1 MTIDMCPFVS
11 KNYEKEPCPECE
23 LTIKWG
29 KFHGH
34 EDIVNRCLAKISNDL
49 KLLASFEDKK
59 KILSLNLYK
68 LKKVTAIEEDHPLD
82 VLFAKKRSSV
92 IFNIIKETYEPE
104 NKDEKEQLFLDLGDV
119 LFNLGDY
126 DDAKE
131 YYISANKMKPDDK
144 RTWNNM
150 GVIMVRLGKLKEAIS
165 YYDKALEL
173 DPMFGSAWF
182 NKGKALFKM
191 GMEKAALECFKLAT
205 KYSPENKSA
214 WNNLGVTLRHMR
226 KFRESIKCY
235 DQAIK
240 IHSDYPWAWHNKGVA
255 LLELRRY
262 KDAMK
267 CFDKALRIDPDYEP
281 AKARKREVLRYL
293 LK

>member
-1 MTIDMCPFVS
+1 MTIDMCPYIA
-11 KNYEKEPCPECE
+11 KNYKKEPCPGCN
-23 LTIKWG
+23 LTPNWG
-29 KFHGH
+29 KSHEH
-34 EDIVNRCLAKISNDL
+34 EDIVNRCLSKISDDL
-49 KLLASFEDKK
+49 KVLSTFEDQKK
-59 KILSLNLYK
+59 FLSLNLYK

-82 VLFAKKRSSV
+82 VLFAKKKSSE
-92 IFNIIKETYEPE
+92 IFNFIKEHYSPE
-104 NKDEKEQLFLDLGDV
+104 TKDEQEQFFLDLGDV

-126 DDAKE
+126 DDSKGC
-131 YYISANKMKPDDK
+131 YISANKLKPDDK

-150 GVIMVRLGKLKEAIS
+150 GVIMVRLGRSKEAIS

-173 DPMFGSAWF
+173 DPKFGSAWF
-182 NKGKALFKM
+182 NKGKALFKL
-191 GMEKAALECFKLAT
+191 GMEKKALECFKLAT

-255 LLELRRY
+255 LLELKRY

-267 CFDKALRIDPDYEP
+267 CFDKALRIDPNYEP
-281 AKARKREVLRYL
+281 AKDRKREVLRHL

>member
-1 MTIDMCPFVS
+1 MTIDMCPYIA
-11 KNYEKEPCPECE
+11 KNYKKEPCPGCG
-23 LTIKWG
+23 LAPNWG
-29 KFHGH
+29 KSHDH
-34 EDIVNRCLAKISNDL
+34 KDIVNRCLSKISSDL
-49 KLLASFEDKK
+49 KALSSFEDQK

-82 VLFAKKRSSV
+82 VLFAKKRSSE
-92 IFNIIKETYEPE
+92 IFNFIKQRYSPKNE
-104 NKDEKEQLFLDLGDV
+104 NEQEQLYLDLGDV

-126 DDAKE
+126 DDARD
-131 YYISANKMKPDDK
+131 YYISANKLKPDDK

-150 GVIMVRLGKLKEAIS
+150 GVIMVRLGKLKEGVT

-173 DPMFGSAWF
+173 DPKFGSAWF
-182 NKGKALFKM
+182 NKGKALFNL
-191 GMEKAALECFKLAT
+191 GMEKKALECFKLAT

-226 KFRESIKCY
+226 KFKESIKCY
-235 DQAIK
+235 NQAIK

-255 LLELRRY
+255 LLELKRY

-267 CFDKALRIDPDYEP
+267 CFDKALRIDPNYEP
-281 AKARKREVLRYL
+281 AKDRKREVLRHL